1 MTDEERAL
9 VPVEEPSG
17 GSPIHRDG
25 QGLMLEQRRFLQ
37 ELVIQGSFRKACKA
51 LDFKE
56 HRIRRWLREDPA
68 FKDAYDN
75 LFGPED
81 LEVSKKEMHLLA
93 ARAAG
98 IYEEAMEAVRLIKIS
113 VTCPRCNEKFD
124 YDTSRPDWRIRM
136 RATQDILKVAKLL
149 QETREIKGT
158 MVNVSLTGDEILALT
173 AFKAGLYV
181 PEAVL
186 ARLRERGIIV

>member
-1 MTDEERAL
+1 MTDDDKAL
-9 VPVEEPSG
+9 VPAEEPSG

-56 HRIRRWLREDPA
+56 HRIRRWLREDSA
-68 FKDAYDN
+68 FKDAYDD

-93 ARAAG
+93 AKAAG
-98 IYEEAMEAVRLIKIS
+98 LYEDALEAIRLLK
-113 VTCPRCNEKFD
+113 VNVQCPHCKEKFD
-124 YDTSRPDWRIRM
+124 LDTSRPDWRIRM
-136 RATQDILKVAKLL
+136 RAAETILKVAKLL
-149 QETREIKGT
+149 QETKEIKGT
-158 MVNVSLTGDEILALT
+158 MLNVQLTGDEILALT
-173 AFKAGLYV
+173 AYKAGMYV